1 MYLHTFNLRN
11 THSSDTLLI
20 VLTEIS
26 IKHVLNYKFLVV
38 YIDEKL
44 DW

>member
-1 MYLHTFNLRN
+1 MYLHHFNVRN
-11 THSSDTLLI
+11 IHSSNTLPI

-26 IKHVLNYKFLVV
+26 IKHILTYTFLGV